1 MGDTHVKDLFMDV
14 ILLSALKH
22 LNKLNKK
29 PPPLYFMLG
38 SLSSQAAMWPWQ
50 LFHHP
55 GGSAHCLH
63 CTQSTVVLQ
72 STVFYT
78 LKKDTLAVQCSYRKC
93 PQGVGRAEMGQPLG
107 VEGGAQ

>member
-1 MGDTHVKDLFMDV
+1 MGNAHVKDLVMDV
-14 ILLSALKH
+14 ILKSALKH
-22 LNKLNKK
+22 LNRLNKK

-55 GGSAHCLH
+55 GGLH
-63 CTQSTVVLQ
+63 IVYIVHIVLNPQ
-72 STVFYT
+72 LFYT